1 NALAFE
7 FLTQILVYIYGRLDR
22 VLGRYTTPVGQ
33 YVRGNKIQGRDQPF
47 RRESALLGRLR
58 VGCAAGQS
66 LKQIRLVAWL
76 GLSRF
81 LVIGTL
87 PAFFAKLAIDFA
99 GRHRYRA
106 AHLAFDP
113 FDDFGEL
120 VGR

>member
-1 NALAFE
+1 MGAGDEFPHNASLLELAGNGPLAVVAGTRPAEFRDDNALAFE

-81 LVIGTL
+81 
-87 PAFFAKLAIDFA
+87 
-99 GRHRYRA
+99 
-106 AHLAFDP
+106 
-113 FDDFGEL
+113 
-120 VGR
+120 